1 MLFREGS
8 DIALNSKPKDISDE
22 DWNYVN
28 RQACGTIRLCLAK
41 DQKYFVM
48 KETMASSLW
57 KKLEDKYM
65 TKSIENRLYLKKKLF
80 RFQYKKVTGRAAVS
94 SNSDDEASDTSRLW
108 HMRLGHV
115 GEKNLQGL
123 VKQGR
128 LKGAKTEALM
138 YASHIVNRL
147 PASALDGK
155 TPKEVW
161 SGQPVSD
168 YDQLHIFGSPAY
180 FHVTESKLD
189 PRAKKAIFVGFS
201 EGVKGFRL
209 WNPESKKI
217 ILSRDVTFDESAMLK
232 QIPQDTENENPNSL
246 QQVEFETPKKS
257 EKVSPTVDHPDDEF
271 DDQDEISVE
280 VEDSAP
286 VPEIRQQPESIATS
300 RHKRDI
306 RRPAR
311 YKDMVAYALPPEGFK
326 VPGCENWAC
335 KLNKSLYGLKQSPR
349 QWYKWFDSFMMTQK
363 YTRSHFDH
371 CVYFRKLQD
380 GTFVYLLLYVD
391 DMLIASKSKVEI
403 DRLKAQLSSEFDMK
417 DLGEAKKILG
427 MEIKRDRAKGTI
439 CLTQTQYLKT
449 VLQRFGIDSKSKP
462 VLRPPKKLG
471 MKDMFE
477 NFEGDENLQKN

>member
-1 MLFREGS
+1 MFYFAFGALMLVEVSQKPKGLPNVRYVIANCYEDVENQKYGDLFPAISTVSDATVPSVLANSTYLLFREGS

-80 RFQYKKVTGRAAVS
+80 RFQYKKGISMIEHLDNYNKILADLQNLDVEIIDEDKALLLLNSLPDTYEHLTTTLLYGKDEVKFIDVSNALVNNEYRKKDQFDHRDSTSEALTVARGRTNNRRSGVPSERGRSRSKSRGPSHSKPKGESSFRRPVKDEFTGRAAVS

-115 GEKNLQGL
+115 GEKTLQGL

-128 LKGAKTEALM
+128 LKDYPLLHLM
-138 YASHIVNRL
+138 GKL
-147 PASALDGK
+147 PKRYG
-155 TPKEVW
+155 

-168 YDQLHIFGSPAY
+168 YDRLHIFGCPAY

-209 WNPESKKI
+209 WNSESKKI

-232 QIPQDTENENPNSL
+232 QIPRGIENENPNSL
-246 QQVEFETPKKS
+246 QHVEFETPKKS
-257 EKVSPTVDHPDDEF
+257 EKASPTVDHPDDEF

-286 VPEIRQQPESIATS
+286 APEIRQ
-300 RHKRDI
+300 
-306 RRPAR
+306 
-311 YKDMVAYALPPEGFK
+311 
-326 VPGCENWAC
+326 
-335 KLNKSLYGLKQSPR
+335 
-349 QWYKWFDSFMMTQK
+349 
-363 YTRSHFDH
+363 
-371 CVYFRKLQD
+371 
-380 GTFVYLLLYVD
+380 
-391 DMLIASKSKVEI
+391 
-403 DRLKAQLSSEFDMK
+403 
-417 DLGEAKKILG
+417 
-427 MEIKRDRAKGTI
+427 
-439 CLTQTQYLKT
+439 
-449 VLQRFGIDSKSKP
+449 
-462 VLRPPKKLG
+462 
-471 MKDMFE
+471 
-477 NFEGDENLQKN
+477 